1 MPSGSEARIVSAE
14 GSAPVVPAEARHRR
28 LVAGMLRWESGLALA
43 LVAVIVFGA
52 SSSGQFFTS
61 YNMFNLGL
69 TTGEIAI
76 ITLPMTL
83 IVISGEIDL
92 SVASTLGMSSAVL
105 GYLWLHGWPMSAIF
119 AVVLVVGAAAGALNG
134 FLVTRIGLPSLAVTI
149 GTLAVYRG
157 IADIVLGPTSV
168 STFPTK
174 YTNIGVKALPHTD
187 LSFSVCLF
195 IVLAIAFGVVLH
207 ATPVGRSI
215 FAMGANQEAAMFS
228 GIRVKRVKMGLFVL
242 SGVICA
248 MSGALWTFRLSTA
261 VENNGVGLELDVV
274 AIVLLAGVSIF
285 GGKGTILGVVLA
297 VLVFAGLQNALLL
310 TNFNQEATGIVT
322 GSLLLVSVL
331 VPNSRSF
338 ATRLR
343 ARFTPRRPGATFEP
357 AGSEL

>member
-1 MPSGSEARIVSAE
+1 VSSDVARP
-14 GSAPVVPAEARHRR
+14 GGLPAS
-28 LVAGMLRWESGLALA
+28 LLRWEVGLALA
-43 LVAVIVFGA
+43 LVAVVVFGST
-52 SSSGQFFTS
+52 SSAQFFTH
-61 YNMFNLGL
+61 YNTFNLGL

-76 ITLPMTL
+76 MTLPMTL

-105 GYLWLHGWPMSAIF
+105 GYLWQHGWPMSAIF
-119 AVVLVVGAAAGALNG
+119 GALLVLGAVAGAFNG
-134 FLVTRIGLPSLAVTI
+134 FLVTRLGLPSLAVTI

-168 STFPTK
+168 STFPST
-174 YTNIGVKALPHTD
+174 YTNIGVNPLPHTN
-187 LSFSVCLF
+187 LPFSVGLF
-195 IVLAIAFGVVLH
+195 IIFAIGFGVVLH
-207 ATPVGRSI
+207 ATPFGRSI
-215 FAMGANQEAAMFS
+215 FAMGANQEAALFA
-228 GIRVKRVKMGLFVL
+228 GIRVKRVKMTLFVV
-242 SGVICA
+242 SGVVCS
-248 MSGALWTFRLSTA
+248 MCGALWTFRLSTA
-261 VENNGVGLELDVV
+261 VQNNGVGLELDVI

-285 GGKGTILGVVLA
+285 GGKGTIVGVVLA

-343 ARFTPRRPGATFEP
+343 TRFTPRHHGATFEP